1 MDACLAHE
9 SARLER
15 ERLQEEEEFDI
26 GSGRGSVRTRVI
38 TSASLRGQY
47 TKEMFDYCLLH
58 GQALVSMS
66 EHLIRWMSRMR

>member
-26 GSGRGSVRTRVI
+26 GDGGVSVRTRVI

-47 TKEMFDYCLLH
+47 RD
-58 GQALVSMS
+58 
-66 EHLIRWMSRMR
+66 